1 MALARFA
8 QPLQS
13 CREAC
18 DLAVSNGTPKR
29 AARMSLIVGT
39 LLIFIN
45 QWEALTGQAA
55 LDWLK
60 LVLTYTVPYVVTT
73 YTSVS
78 KDLHIL
84 KESREAEQ
92 QVHSEAESNIRQ
104 ENH

>member
-1 MALARFA
+1 MAFARFA
-8 QPLQS
+8 QPFQS

-18 DLAVSNGTPKR
+18 ELAVSNGTPKR

-45 QWEALTGQAA
+45 QWEALTGQTAV
-55 LDWLK
+55 DWLK

-78 KDLHIL
+78 KDLYML
-84 KESREAEQ
+84 QESRRAEQ
-92 QVHSEAESNIRQ
+92 QVHEEAEHGGTQS
-104 ENH
+104 